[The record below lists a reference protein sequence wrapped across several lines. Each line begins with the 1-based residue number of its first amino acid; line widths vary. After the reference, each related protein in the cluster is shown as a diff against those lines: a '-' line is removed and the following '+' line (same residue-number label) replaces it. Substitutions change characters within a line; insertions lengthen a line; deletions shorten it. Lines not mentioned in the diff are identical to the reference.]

1 MKLIILGSGTTVP
14 SLSRNAAGYYIQIAS
29 QECLIDCGSG
39 VLVQLER
46 VGKSYQT
53 LDKVFIT
60 HTHPDHIGDLIRL
73 IQALKFTPGFQRKK
87 TLTLFGPKG
96 FPAFFANH
104 VVPLVGKPG
113 QFSIEVNE
121 VDEALEFTGFRV
133 LTSPT
138 VHSEALNSVAYRF
151 EEKGKSTV
159 LSGDCDYDDGIIR
172 LAHAADLMVIDCS
185 FPDALKVKGHLAA
198 SECGQV
204 ARKANVKQLIL
215 SHLYPVPPAEDKR
228 LAECRAVFSGPV
240 RLAEDFL
247 VIEI

>member
-14 SLSRNAAGYYIQIAS
+14 SLSRDAAGYYLQIAS

-53 LDKVFIT
+53 LDKIFIT

-87 TLTLFGPKG
+87 ALTLYGPTG
-96 FPAFFANH
+96 FAAFFANH
-104 VVPLVGKPG
+104 VTPLVGNPG
-113 QFSIEVNE
+113 PFSIEVNE
-121 VDEALEFTGFRV
+121 VEGVLEFSGFRV
-133 LTSPT
+133 LTTPT
-138 VHSEALNSVAYRF
+138 VHSESLNSVAYRF
-151 EEKGKSTV
+151 EENDRSAV
-159 LSGDCDYDDGIIR
+159 LSGDCDYDDGMIR
-172 LAHAADLMVIDCS
+172 LAHGADLLVIDCS
-185 FPDALKVKGHLAA
+185 FPDAWKVKGHLAA

-204 ARKANVKQLIL
+204 ARQANVKQLVL

-228 LAECRAVFSGPV
+228 LAECRAAFSGPV
-240 RLAEDFL
+240 RLAEDCL